1 MRYSVLRILL
11 FFGCLLVFALVKEAT
26 GMPVVAMVIL
36 AAATSL
42 ALSLVVLRGP
52 REEMAA
58 RIAGRISDRLPPE
71 ARADSDE
78 AVEDALDEAT
88 RSRRPTTKSQTESQT
103 ES

>member
-11 FFGCLLVFALVKEAT
+11 FFGCLLVFALVRQAT

-52 REEMAA
+52 REQMAA
-58 RIAGRISDRLPPE
+58 NLAGRISSRLPAEPDPE
-71 ARADSDE
+71 SDE
-78 AVEDALDEAT
+78 AVEDALDEAART
-88 RSRRPTTKSQTESQT
+88 QRPGEPA
-103 ES
+103 

>member
-1 MRYSVLRILL
+1 VSVLRYSVLRILL
-11 FFGCLLVFALVKEAT
+11 FFGCLLVFALVRQAT

-71 ARADSDE
+71 ARVDSDE
-78 AVEDALDEAT
+78 AVEDAQDEAART
-88 RSRRPTTKSQTESQT
+88 QRPTTESQT